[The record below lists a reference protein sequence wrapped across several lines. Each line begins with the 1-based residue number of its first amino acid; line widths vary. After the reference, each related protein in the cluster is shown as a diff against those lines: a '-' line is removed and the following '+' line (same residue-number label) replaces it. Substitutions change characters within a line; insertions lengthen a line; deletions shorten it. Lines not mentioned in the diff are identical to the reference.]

1 MKKHLFLFIL
11 TLAVLSVS
19 NVWAGEQYIFPVT
32 SASTV
37 SGGTINTDANGNWY
51 AELSNEND
59 YVEIPFTVDNSREYL
74 VKIGYTTEE
83 TGAELRLGFY
93 RYDSYIAPFGNHG
106 ISTATSITEK
116 DCGAQ
121 LNTTYID
128 GCKPYKLRIQPAP
141 NKTMQVYYMKLVS
154 NDATTQPTANITA
167 SDLNLVYT
175 TTTGD
180 NIPSNSDFLYSKKG
194 GDHIKAY
201 DKDGQTRI
209 TFKNGVTA
217 ASRKLYT
224 FETGT
229 YQFTFH
235 AYSDDTHSDYKAP
248 YVFVNNIVAGTSDFT
263 INKDV
268 AKSHDVEIEI
278 DVTEGTYPVEF
289 FFPNS
294 YDEKLFYTTVSVEKK
309 ATSACPSAYSFHY
322 GTDGQSNWTIACFE
336 NGAETDERVI
346 RNFTIPTVPDFYVGW
361 EGNALANDMTAL
373 HSWNDDVSDLG
384 NGVMNGAM
392 VLLPVRGTT
401 KVGWAQ
407 GAVGTLRCWYGS
419 TSKNQYVGFQPNGY
433 AIMYGGNNYAFEE
446 TGTANKLETDVVT
459 LPAVST
465 TYQMGIATADGYTT
479 CAHSNP
485 AEAISNMGVTVK
497 DGGKKKI
504 LFNPAIG
511 DGDGYVTDDAK
522 IAVYDVTNSTWDTDF
537 MSDADGDGIY
547 EGHVADDCETIV
559 IARFNKTKTSTGN
572 WNDKYNQTND
582 YSISGDLQKIY
593 KIDSWC
599 TGDNCKET
607 ISSTTTSAHP
617 ATGQKGKF
625 RMWDNSAD
633 QNWYVH
639 FIPYYVLTYN
649 ANGGSGTTAAT
660 ERNSESST
668 LTVSVASNGF
678 TAPTGHEF
686 AGWNTLAGGGGD
698 SYAAGASYTLTA
710 NGTLYAQWSPSSYT
724 VTLTTNG
731 GTINAG
737 NVTSYTYGVG
747 ATLPTDVTKTGY
759 DFGGWYDNSELTGD
773 RVYSIASNV
782 TGNKAYWAKWTPK
795 TTTITID
802 ANTANHGSSTPGTVT
817 ATWGQALSEFTAAS
831 GVSGY
836 ALTGYFTD
844 PTDGTKIINADGTL
858 VQNVTGYTSNDATP
872 VWIYETSTITLYPHY
887 AEAVTYAVT
896 VNRNNSSYGT
906 VTGAGSYASG
916 ATVNI
921 TATPAGGYEFVNWET
936 SDGVTF
942 ADANSASTSF
952 TMIGSTV
959 TVTANFR
966 AETCES
972 GYTLEVEDD
981 FVIVTPGDG
990 ARTTPQAEGWY
1001 NTGWYTSFHGNGF
1014 FDMRGINGEVY
1025 LPVRLNGGTYSFTI
1039 YNLNGENKRL
1049 RLYSK
1054 TSSAYTTITDGGGS
1068 TYYRMSSDGYTVT
1081 GNDNNA
1087 YEGTAFV
1094 SCQIN
1099 NVALSAGDYII
1110 GLKSDGWASWDQVVI
1125 TNTTEYTVQY
1135 ATGDEGGRSISAK
1148 NTDTEANI
1156 SNNSAVTKCT
1166 NVTFTAGVAAGY
1178 IVDYWMVNDVRYTA
1192 ADGLSS
1198 FSMNISQ
1205 DVTVKFYTTT
1215 GVSYNVTV
1223 NRNNNDY
1230 GTASADAASYSAG
1243 STVHI
1248 SATPQPGYRF
1258 VNWTTNDPISIA
1270 DATSASTTFT
1280 MIASAVTVQA
1290 NFAEAT
1296 CMSTKTIEAESYIPD
1311 WFAYREG
1318 AGISKPTDG
1327 EFSGTS
1333 YVQFNQ
1339 ETEIN
1344 YFVSLPAANY
1354 KFHIYHG
1361 GTGNNK
1367 YFNLYGLDDSA
1378 ESDTVMYN
1386 GHIYKNTQ
1394 YKGTPLNEGG
1404 SRWTDQFVTCNLPA
1418 NDYIIG
1424 LYGNDGSNIIY
1435 DKIVIEAYGNV
1446 DNNVFCYHSITMNTT
1461 AGTAGEATSGVAR
1474 ALLGDIVTISAPA
1487 ASSGYHFTGWTATS
1501 GTVTFADASS
1511 LSTTFVMPDEN
1522 VTLTANYA
1530 LDEYT
1535 ISELPWEGSQDL
1547 TGQTVVSAAA
1557 INSCFDSEI
1566 TFTFTGGG
1574 TVHYYDNTDRETPLG
1589 TAVTSGTAIML
1600 DDDLREHG
1608 IYIRCTFGD
1617 ATLTA
1622 VSKTTIG
1629 SVYEIWSAARS
1640 TLGAVVVGDWHQQVV
1655 LGPEHFQT
1663 AMVGD
1668 VLRVNTSGE
1677 DAGGSS
1683 AQGALQYILTDGDSH
1698 TYKGLDNSTTSGGL
1712 YYWDLSNE
1720 QKSQHY
1726 FEITIDATRLDNLK
1740 RYGVIVKGRYY
1751 TIQSVELRA
1760 SCSNQTMR
1768 TTAPDITRY
1777 ADVNIMTTNIDF
1789 GDGFTL
1795 GNWEHKLELDES
1807 CFTSVTEGS
1816 VINLYMSV
1824 DGDATLSFRCNVDSV
1839 HAESYDDPPLCPSY
1853 GDISFDRTIDDLYG
1867 DAPAVVGRIE
1877 GYKVLYLLVDA
1888 DMRRRLQETG
1898 MILCGKGTLI
1908 KVVEGVEET
1917 VIVNPGEE
1925 KKVPTVVNNLTIY
1938 QGGEVT
1944 NTEDIEVLGK
1954 ITYIRPAKDD
1964 GTSGKLGNKLDQWY
1978 TFALPFTVSDVE
1990 VYDEEDKKWYDIN
2003 AVYYSSDET
2012 NQATNDP
2019 NGAGHYYLQYLKADN
2034 ATAIGS
2040 AFAARWQYITPG
2052 HSLACV
2058 SEYEENDGT
2067 RYGYP
2072 KKDSAYIILFDSD
2085 QPIGDYFQTN
2095 TQIRF
2100 VGVGPQ
2106 TIDGVAKEWKVEADG
2121 EQYWMYANNT
2131 LHSFTLTDAYI
2142 LNDAG
2147 TEFVLQESP
2156 TIRPFECYVQAT
2168 ESLKEKY
2175 ASIPM
2180 RGFHIDNTP
2189 TGMEQTQT
2197 SPVGVQKILIDGQ
2210 IIIIRNGDRYNATGL
2225 MIR

>member
-1 MKKHLFLFIL
+1 MKKHLFLIIL
-11 TLAVLSVS
+11 TLAVLSES

-93 RYDSYIAPFGNHG
+93 RYDSYIAAFGNHG

-154 NDATTQPTANITA
+154 NDATTQPTANIT
-167 SDLNLVYT
+167 SGLNFVAT

-180 NIPSNSDFLYSKKG
+180 QIITNSDFLYSHKKEDRVKTQNKEG
-194 GDHIKAY
+194 Y
-201 DKDGQTRI
+201 DRT
-209 TFKNGVTA
+209 TFTNGYVTA

-229 YQFTFH
+229 YKFTLQVFTEESNT
-235 AYSDDTHSDYKAP
+235 YNKP
-248 YVFVNNIVAGTSDFT
+248 YVFVNNVVAGGGTYYF
-263 INKDV
+263 NKDD
-268 AKSHDVEIEI
+268 APAGGKYRYWEIEI
-278 DVTEGTYPVEF
+278 DVTAGTYPIAF
-289 FFPNS
+289 YFPSVN
-294 YDEKLFYTTVSVEKK
+294 EKLFYRLASVEKK

-322 GTDGQSNWTIACFE
+322 GTNEQSDWTIACFE

-346 RNFTIPTVPDFYVGW
+346 ENFTIPTVPDFYVGW
-361 EGNALANDMTAL
+361 QGNPLDNDMTVL

-392 VLLPVRGTT
+392 VLLPVRGTS
-401 KVGWAQ
+401 KVGWAR

-465 TYQMGIATADGYTT
+465 TYQMGIATADSYVT
-479 CAHSNP
+479 CAHSNA
-485 AEAISNMGVTVK
+485 AEAISNMGVTIK

-511 DGDGYVTDDAK
+511 EGDGYVTDDAK

-547 EGHVADDCETIV
+547 EGHVADNCETII

-572 WNDKYNQTND
+572 WSDKYNQTND

-599 TGDNCKET
+599 SGDNCKET

-639 FIPYYVLTYN
+639 WIPYYVLSYD

-668 LTVSVASNGF
+668 LTVSVAANGF

-686 AGWNTLAGGGGD
+686 AGWNTLAEGDGD
-698 SYAAGASYTLTA
+698 SYVAGASYTLTA

-724 VTLTTNG
+724 VTLNTNG

-737 NVTSYTYGVG
+737 NVTSYTYGDG
-747 ATLPTDVTKTGY
+747 ATLPTNVTKTGY

-773 RVYSIASNV
+773 RVYSIANNV
-782 TGNKAYWAKWTPK
+782 TGNKEYWAKWTAK

-802 ANTANHGSSTPGTVT
+802 VNTANHGSSTPGTVT
-817 ATWGQALSEFTAAS
+817 ATWGQALPEFTAAS
-831 GVSGY
+831 GASGWS
-836 ALTGYFTD
+836 LEGYYSGAN
-844 PTDGTKIINADGTL
+844 DGSKIINADGTL
-858 VQNVTGYTSNDATP
+858 VASTTYTTADSKWNSELTGL
-872 VWIYETSTITLYPHY
+872 TLYPHY

-921 TATPAGGYEFVNWET
+921 TATPAGGYEFVNWT
-936 SDGVTF
+936 TSSDGITF
-942 ADANSASTSF
+942 ANANSASTSF
-952 TMIGSTV
+952 TMIGSAV

-990 ARTTPQAEGWY
+990 ARTTPQGEGWY
-1001 NTGWYTSFHGNGF
+1001 NTGWYTGFHGNGF
-1014 FDMRGINGEVY
+1014 FDMRGSKGEIY
-1025 LPVRLNGGTYSFTI
+1025 LPVHLNGGTYSFTI
-1039 YNLNGENKRL
+1039 YNLNGKNKRL

-1054 TSSAYTTITDGGGS
+1054 TSSAYTTITYGGD

-1081 GNDNNA
+1081 GKDDNANQ
-1087 YEGTAFV
+1087 GTAFV
-1094 SCQIN
+1094 SCLIE

-1110 GLKSDGWASWDQVVI
+1110 GLKSDDWASWDQVVI
-1125 TNTTEYTVQY
+1125 TNTSTYNVTY
-1135 ATGDEGGRSISAK
+1135 ATGDSHGTSISAA
-1148 NTDTEANI
+1148 NTSTSANI
-1156 SNNSAVTKCT
+1156 EYGSSVAACT

-1178 IVDYWMVNDVRYTA
+1178 IVNYWTVNGERYTA

-1205 DVTVKFYTTT
+1205 DVMVQFFTTA

-1230 GTASADAASYSAG
+1230 GTASADAATYASGA
-1243 STVHI
+1243 TVTLT
-1248 SATPQPGYRF
+1248 ATPNEGYRF
-1258 VNWTTNDPISIA
+1258 VDWTTSDPIFIT

-1311 WFAYREG
+1311 WFAYRSGE
-1318 AGISKPTDG
+1318 GISKPTDG

-1354 KFHIYHG
+1354 RFHIYHG

-1378 ESDTVMYN
+1378 ESKYVPYN
-1386 GHIYKNTQ
+1386 GHKYKETT
-1394 YKGTPLNEGG
+1394 YKGTALIAGG
-1404 SRWTDQFVTCNLPA
+1404 SRWTEEVVACDLPA

-1461 AGTAGEATSGVAR
+1461 VGADGEATSGVGR
-1474 ALLGDIVTISAPA
+1474 ALLGDIVTISAPE
-1487 ASSGYHFTGWTATS
+1487 ASSGYHFTGWKAS
-1501 GTVTFADASS
+1501 PSVTFTSDPSVASNS
-1511 LSTTFVMPDEN
+1511 FTMPNEN

-1530 LDEYT
+1530 LDELT
-1535 ISELPWEGSQDL
+1535 ISSLPWAGSQDL
-1547 TGQTVVSAAA
+1547 TGQTVVSAEA
-1557 INSCFDSEI
+1557 ISSCFDSEI
-1566 TFTFTGGG
+1566 TFTFTGDG
-1574 TVHYYDNTDRETPLG
+1574 TVNYYDNNDHETPLG
-1589 TAVTSGTAIML
+1589 TITSGTAITL
-1600 DDDLREHG
+1600 NDDLRAYG
-1608 IYIRCTFGD
+1608 IYIRCTEGE

-1622 VSKTTIG
+1622 VSKTTVG
-1629 SVYEIWSAARS
+1629 SVYTIWSGSVNVSANYKGIDENGEEV
-1640 TLGAVVVGDWHQQVV
+1640 TLSAEAQDWWLQQVV

-1663 AMVGD
+1663 AAVGD
-1668 VLRVNTSGE
+1668 TLRV
-1677 DAGGSS
+1677 
-1683 AQGALQYILTDGDSH
+1683 
-1698 TYKGLDNSTTSGGL
+1698 TY
-1712 YYWDLSNE
+1712 
-1720 QKSQHY
+1720 
-1726 FEITIDATRLDNLK
+1726 
-1740 RYGVIVKGRYY
+1740 
-1751 TIQSVELRA
+1751 
-1760 SCSNQTMR
+1760 
-1768 TTAPDITRY
+1768 
-1777 ADVNIMTTNIDF
+1777 TNIE
-1789 GDGFTL
+1789 
-1795 GNWEHKLELDES
+1795 N
-1807 CFTSVTEGS
+1807 
-1816 VINLYMSV
+1816 
-1824 DGDATLSFRCNVDSV
+1824 AAR
-1839 HAESYDDPPLCPSY
+1839 
-1853 GDISFDRTIDDLYG
+1853 DLYQYREWRCQG
-1867 DAPAVVGRIE
+1867 SYPD
-1877 GYKVLYLLVDA
+1877 GY
-1888 DMRRRLQETG
+1888 
-1898 MILCGKGTLI
+1898 
-1908 KVVEGVEET
+1908 
-1917 VIVNPGEE
+1917 
-1925 KKVPTVVNNLTIY
+1925 
-1938 QGGEVT
+1938 
-1944 NTEDIEVLGK
+1944 
-1954 ITYIRPAKDD
+1954 
-1964 GTSGKLGNKLDQWY
+1964 
-1978 TFALPFTVSDVE
+1978 
-1990 VYDEEDKKWYDIN
+1990 
-2003 AVYYSSDET
+2003 
-2012 NQATNDP
+2012 
-2019 NGAGHYYLQYLKADN
+2019 
-2034 ATAIGS
+2034 
-2040 AFAARWQYITPG
+2040 
-2052 HSLACV
+2052 
-2058 SEYEENDGT
+2058 
-2067 RYGYP
+2067 
-2072 KKDSAYIILFDSD
+2072 
-2085 QPIGDYFQTN
+2085 
-2095 TQIRF
+2095 QI
-2100 VGVGPQ
+2100 
-2106 TIDGVAKEWKVEADG
+2106 
-2121 EQYWMYANNT
+2121 
-2131 LHSFTLTDAYI
+2131 
-2142 LNDAG
+2142 
-2147 TEFVLQESP
+2147 
-2156 TIRPFECYVQAT
+2156 
-2168 ESLKEKY
+2168 
-2175 ASIPM
+2175 
-2180 RGFHIDNTP
+2180 
-2189 TGMEQTQT
+2189 
-2197 SPVGVQKILIDGQ
+2197 
-2210 IIIIRNGDRYNATGL
+2210 
-2225 MIR
+2225 

>member
-11 TLAVLSVS
+11 TLAFLSAS

-32 SASTV
+32 EASTV

-93 RYDSYIAPFGNHG
+93 RYDSYIAAFGNHG

-154 NDATTQPTANITA
+154 NDATTQPTANIT
-167 SDLNLVYT
+167 SGLNFVAT

-180 NIPSNSDFLYSKKG
+180 QIITNSDFLYSHKKEDRVKTQNKEG
-194 GDHIKAY
+194 Y
-201 DKDGQTRI
+201 DRT
-209 TFKNGVTA
+209 TFTNGYVTA

-229 YQFTFH
+229 YKFTLQVFTEESNT
-235 AYSDDTHSDYKAP
+235 YNKP
-248 YVFVNNIVAGTSDFT
+248 YVFVNNVVVGGGTYYFDKDDASAGGKYRDW
-263 INKDV
+263 
-268 AKSHDVEIEI
+268 EIEI
-278 DVTEGTYPVEF
+278 DVTAGTYPIAF
-289 FFPNS
+289 YFPSVN
-294 YDEKLFYTTVSVEKK
+294 EKLFYRLASVEKK

-322 GTDGQSNWTIACFE
+322 GTNEQSDWTIACFE

-346 RNFTIPTVPDFYVGW
+346 ENFTIPTVPEFYVGW
-361 EGNALANDMTAL
+361 QGNPLDNDMTVL

-392 VLLPVRGTT
+392 VLLPVRGTSN
-401 KVGWAQ
+401 VGWAK

-419 TSKNQYVGFQPNGY
+419 KSKNQYVGFQPNGY

-465 TYQMGIATADGYTT
+465 TYQMGIATADSYVT
-479 CAHSNP
+479 CAHSNA

-497 DGGKKKI
+497 GNGGK
-504 LFNPAIG
+504 AIYLVPG
-511 DGDGYVTDDAK
+511 SFDDAGAK
-522 IAVYDVTNSTWDTDF
+522 YAVWDGTNSAFDGF
-537 MSDADGDGIY
+537 MTDADGDGIY
-547 EGHVADDCETIV
+547 VGYVGSNCSTINLV
-559 IARFNKTKTSTGN
+559 RLNSNTTDEEIANSTN
-572 WNDKYNQTND
+572 NYKAAWDKKWNQTSNIG
-582 YSISGDLQKIY
+582 ISGDLAKKYTIT
-593 KIDSWC
+593 SLS
-599 TGDNCKET
+599 GDNC
-607 ISSTTTSAHP
+607 SYTTANMQP
-617 ATGQKGKF
+617 ITGQKGKF

-649 ANGGSGTTAAT
+649 SNGGSGTTAAT

-668 LTVSVASNGF
+668 LTVSVAANGF

-686 AGWNTLAGGGGD
+686 AGWNTVAEGGGD
-698 SYAAGASYTLTA
+698 LYAAGASYTLTA
-710 NGTLYAQWSPSSYT
+710 NGTLYAQWSPLSYT
-724 VTLTTNG
+724 VTLNTND

-737 NVTSYTYGVG
+737 DVTSYTYGTG

-773 RVYSIASNV
+773 RVYSIANNV
-782 TGNKAYWAKWTPK
+782 TGN
-795 TTTITID
+795 TTITID

-817 ATWGQALSEFTAAS
+817 ATWGQALPVFTAAS
-831 GVSGY
+831 GVAGY
-836 ALTGYFTD
+836 GLIGYYTGAN
-844 PTDGTKIINADGTL
+844 DGTKVINADGTL

-872 VWIYETSTITLYPHY
+872 VWIYETSTLTLYPHY
-887 AEAVTYAVT
+887 EEMTTYAVT

-916 ATVNI
+916 AIVNI
-921 TATPAGGYEFVNWET
+921 TATPAGGYEFVNWTT

-952 TMIGSTV
+952 TMIGSAV

-981 FVIVTPGDG
+981 FVIVTPGDR
-990 ARTTPQAEGWY
+990 ARTTPQGEGWY
-1001 NTGWYTSFHGNGF
+1001 NTGYYTGFHGNGF
-1014 FDMRGINGEVY
+1014 FDMRGSDGEIY
-1025 LPVRLNGGTYSFTI
+1025 LPVHLNGGTYSFTI
-1039 YNLNGENKRL
+1039 YNLNGNNKRL

-1054 TSSAYTTITDGGGS
+1054 TSSAYTTITYEGS
-1068 TYYRMSSDGYTVT
+1068 TYYRMSNDGYTVT
-1081 GNDNNA
+1081 GSDGSGG
-1087 YEGTAFV
+1087 EGTAFV

-1125 TNTTEYTVQY
+1125 TNTSTYNVTY
-1135 ATGDEGGRSISAK
+1135 ATGDSHGTSISAA
-1148 NTDTEANI
+1148 NTST
-1156 SNNSAVTKCT
+1156 SADIGYGSSVSACT
-1166 NVTFTAGVAAGY
+1166 NVTFTATPASGY
-1178 IVDYWMVNDVRYTA
+1178 EVDYWKVNDVQYPE
-1192 ADGLSS
+1192 ADGETT
-1198 FSMNISQ
+1198 FSIDVNRNIM
-1205 DVTVKFYTTT
+1205 VKFYTKEA
-1215 GVSYNVTV
+1215 SNYAVTV
-1223 NRNNNDY
+1223 NTNNGSY
-1230 GTASADAASYSAG
+1230 GSASADAATYASGA
-1243 STVHI
+1243 TVTLT
-1248 SATPQPGYRF
+1248 ATPKEGYRF
-1258 VNWTTNDPISIA
+1258 VNWTTSDPISIT

-1311 WFAYREG
+1311 WFAYRSGE
-1318 AGISKPTDG
+1318 GISKPTDG

-1354 KFHIYHG
+1354 RFHIYHG

-1378 ESDTVMYN
+1378 GSDYVTYN
-1386 GHIYKNTQ
+1386 GHKYKNTA
-1394 YKGTPLNEGG
+1394 YKGTALNAGG
-1404 SRWTDQFVTCNLPA
+1404 SRWTDQVVACDLPA

-1487 ASSGYHFTGWTATS
+1487 ASSGYHFTGWTAS
-1501 GTVTFADASS
+1501 PSVTFTSDPSVASNS
-1511 LSTTFVMPDEN
+1511 FTMPNEN

-1535 ISELPWEGSQDL
+1535 ISSLPWEGSQDL
-1547 TGQTVVSAAA
+1547 TGQTVVSADA

-1566 TFTFTGGG
+1566 TFTFTGEGP
-1574 TVHYYDNTDRETPLG
+1574 VSYYDNTNRSSSLG
-1589 TAVTSGTAIML
+1589 TVTSGTAITL
-1600 DDDLREHG
+1600 TDALRAHG
-1608 IYIRCTFGD
+1608 IYIRCTSGA

-1629 SVYEIWSAARS
+1629 SVYQIWSGNVA
-1640 TLGAVVVGDWHQQVV
+1640 VGDWSQQVV

-1663 AMVGD
+1663 AAEGD

-1677 DAGGSS
+1677 GGD
-1683 AQGALQYILTDGDSH
+1683 AQGALQYIYTDGDSH
-1698 TYKGLDNSTTSGGL
+1698 TYKGLDNSTGGGL
-1712 YYWDLSNE
+1712 RDWSLSSE
-1720 QKSQHY
+1720 DKSRHY
-1726 FEITIDATRLDNLK
+1726 FEITINETHLANLQ
-1740 RYGVIVKGRYY
+1740 RHGVIVKGRNY

-1768 TTAPDITRY
+1768 TSAPDVTTYGDDGRI
-1777 ADVNIMTTNIDF
+1777 DIMTDKLEL
-1789 GDGFTL
+1789 DGEGFNL
-1795 GNWEHKLELDES
+1795 GNWEHKLELHES
-1807 CFTSVTEGS
+1807 CFTRVTVGS
-1816 VINLYMSV
+1816 IINFYMKV
-1824 DGDATLSFRCNVDSV
+1824 EDGATLSFRCNVDSV
-1839 HAESYDDPPLCPSY
+1839 HAKSYEEPPLCPSY

-1867 DAPAVVGRIE
+1867 DTPTLIGRIQ

-1888 DMRRRLQETG
+1888 DMLRRLKETG

-1908 KVVEGVEET
+1908 KVVEGVPET
-1917 VIVNPGEE
+1917 VVVEPGQN
-1925 KKVPTVVNNLTIY
+1925 KSVPTVVNNLTIH

-1944 NTEDIEVLGK
+1944 NESDIEVLGN

-1964 GTSGKLGNKLDQWY
+1964 GTSYKLGNKLDQWY

-1990 VYDEEDKKWYDIN
+1990 VYDEAEETWYDIN
-2003 AVYYSSDET
+2003 AVYYSSDVT
-2012 NQATNDP
+2012 DQVANAPD
-2019 NGAGHYYLQYLKADN
+2019 GAGHYYLQYLKAEN
-2034 ATAIGS
+2034 ETVPG

-2058 SEYEENDGT
+2058 SEYVANNGT

-2072 KKDSAYIILFDSD
+2072 KKDEAYIILFDSE
-2085 QPIGDYFQTN
+2085 QPIGDYFETN
-2095 TQIRF
+2095 TQVRF

-2106 TIDGVAKEWKVEADG
+2106 TIDGVAKKWKVEADG

-2142 LNDAG
+2142 LNDEG
-2147 TEFVLQESP
+2147 TYFILQSNP

-2168 ESLKEKY
+2168 ESLKTRY
-2175 ASIPM
+2175 AALPM

-2189 TGMEQTQT
+2189 TGMESMQG
-2197 SPVGVQKILIDGQ
+2197 SAIRAEKILRNGQ
-2210 IIIIRNGDRYNATGL
+2210 LIIIRNGVEYDATGAV
-2225 MIR
+2225 IR

>member
-1 MKKHLFLFIL
+1 MKKHLFLIIL

-19 NVWAGEQYIFPVT
+19 NVWAGDTYIFPVT
-32 SASTV
+32 SASTC
-37 SGGTINTDANGNWY
+37 SGGTLGTDANGMWY
-51 AELSNEND
+51 YEMSDASD
-59 YVEIPFTVDNSREYL
+59 YVEIQFAVTELQTYL
-74 VKIGYTTEE
+74 VKVGYTTSV
-83 TGAELRLGFY
+83 TGATCNLQYY
-93 RYDSYIAPFGNHG
+93 REGGEVGNYEFGMGHG
-106 ISTATSITEK
+106 ASVSDVITEVN
-116 DCGAQ
+116 CGAQ
-121 LNTTYID
+121 LTSDKLHPYD
-128 GCKPYKLRIQPAP
+128 QFKPPYAVRVHPAQD
-141 NKTMQVYYMKLVS
+141 KTMRVYYLKLEGE
-154 NDATTQPTANITA
+154 TTGSQTTETIPSSLDLVFTSTANYNMI
-167 SDLNLVYT
+167 
-175 TTTGD
+175 
-180 NIPSNSDFLYSKKG
+180 SNSDFLYTRKEG
-194 GDHIKAY
+194 EQVKAY
-201 DKDGQTRI
+201 DKEGTRRI
-209 TFKNGVTA
+209 TFKNGIVA

-229 YQFTFH
+229 YKFTFH
-235 AYSDDTHSDYKAP
+235 AYSDETHSDYKAP

-309 ATSACPSAYSFHY
+309 AVSCPGYTFHY
-322 GTDGQSNWTIACFE
+322 GTNEQSDWTIACFE

-346 RNFTIPTVPDFYVGW
+346 ENFTIPTVPDFYVGW
-361 EGNALANDMTAL
+361 QGNPLANNMTVRQA
-373 HSWNDDVSDLG
+373 WNTDVEDSG

-392 VLLPVRGTT
+392 VLLPVRGTS
-401 KVGWAQ
+401 KVGWAR

-465 TYQMGIATADGYTT
+465 TYQMGIATADSYVT

-485 AEAISNMGVTVK
+485 AEAISNMGVTNVA
-497 DGGKKKI
+497 GGKK
-504 LFNPAIG
+504 AIYLVPG
-511 DGDGYVTDDAK
+511 SFDSAGAK
-522 IAVYDVTNSTWDTDF
+522 YAVYDVTNATFDTDF
-537 MSDADGDGIY
+537 MTDNDGDGIY
-547 EGHVADDCETIV
+547 VGYVGSNCSSMVLCRMNSDAT
-559 IARFNKTKTSTGN
+559 TSDLSSKN
-572 WNDKYNQTND
+572 WDKRWNQTANIG
-582 YSISGDLQKIY
+582 ISGDLAKKY
-593 KIDSWC
+593 
-599 TGDNCKET
+599 T
-607 ISSTTTSAHP
+607 ITNMTTWNECAYTTANMQP
-617 ATGQKGKF
+617 ITGQKGKF

-639 FIPYYVLTYN
+639 WIPYYVLSYD

-668 LTVSVASNGF
+668 LTVSVAANGF

-686 AGWNTLAGGGGD
+686 AGWNTVAEGGGV

-710 NGTLYAQWSPSSYT
+710 NGTLYAQWSPLSYT
-724 VTLTTNG
+724 VTLNTNG

-773 RVYSIASNV
+773 RVYSIANNV
-782 TGNKAYWAKWTPK
+782 TGNKEYWAKWTAK

-817 ATWGQALSEFTAAS
+817 ATWGQALPVFTAAS
-831 GVSGY
+831 GASGWS
-836 ALTGYFTD
+836 LEGYYSGAN
-844 PTDGTKIINADGTL
+844 DGSKIINADGTL
-858 VQNVTGYTSNDATP
+858 VASTTYTTADSKWNSELTGL
-872 VWIYETSTITLYPHY
+872 TLYPHY

-916 ATVNI
+916 AIVNI

-972 GYTLEVEDD
+972 YTLEVEED

-990 ARTTPQAEGWY
+990 ARTTPQGEGWY
-1001 NTGWYTSFHGNGF
+1001 NTGWYTGFHGNGF
-1014 FDMRGINGEVY
+1014 FDMRGSKGEIY
-1025 LPVRLNGGTYSFTI
+1025 LPVHLNGGTYSFTI
-1039 YNLNGENKRL
+1039 YNLNGKNKRL

-1054 TSSAYTTITDGGGS
+1054 TSSAYTTITYSGD
-1068 TYYRMSSDGYTVT
+1068 TYYRMSNDGYTVT
-1081 GNDNNA
+1081 GKDEDA
-1087 YEGTAFV
+1087 SQGTAFV
-1094 SCQIN
+1094 SCLIE

-1110 GLKSDGWASWDQVVI
+1110 GLKSDDWASWDQVVI
-1125 TNTTEYTVQY
+1125 TNTSTYNVTY
-1135 ATGDEGGRSISAK
+1135 ATGDSHGTSISAA
-1148 NTDTEANI
+1148 NTST
-1156 SNNSAVTKCT
+1156 SADIGYGSSVSACT
-1166 NVTFTAGVAAGY
+1166 NVTFTATPASGY
-1178 IVDYWMVNDVRYTA
+1178 EVDYWKVNDVQYPE
-1192 ADGLSS
+1192 ADGETT
-1198 FSMNISQ
+1198 FSIDVNRNIM
-1205 DVTVKFYTTT
+1205 VKFYTKEA
-1215 GVSYNVTV
+1215 SNYAVTV
-1223 NRNNNDY
+1223 NTNNGSY
-1230 GTASADAASYSAG
+1230 GSASADAATYASGA
-1243 STVHI
+1243 TVTLT
-1248 SATPQPGYRF
+1248 ATPKEGYRF
-1258 VNWTTNDPISIA
+1258 VNWTTSDPISIT

-1311 WFAYREG
+1311 WFAYRSGE
-1318 AGISKPTDG
+1318 GISKPTDG

-1354 KFHIYHG
+1354 RFHIYHG
-1361 GTGNNK
+1361 GMGNNK

-1378 ESDTVMYN
+1378 ESDYVTYN
-1386 GHIYKNTQ
+1386 GHKYKNTQ
-1394 YKGTPLNEGG
+1394 YKGTALNEGG
-1404 SRWTDQFVTCNLPA
+1404 SRWTDQVVACNLPA

-1461 AGTAGEATSGVAR
+1461 AGTAGEATSGVGR

-1487 ASSGYHFTGWTATS
+1487 ASSGYHFTGWTAS
-1501 GTVTFADASS
+1501 PSVTFTSDPSVASNS
-1511 LSTTFVMPDEN
+1511 FTMPNEN

-1530 LDEYT
+1530 LDELT
-1535 ISELPWEGSQDL
+1535 ISSLPWAGSQDL
-1547 TGQTVVSAAA
+1547 TGQTVVSAEA
-1557 INSCFDSEI
+1557 ISSCFDTEI
-1566 TFTFTGGG
+1566 TFTFTEDG
-1574 TVHYYDNTDRETPLG
+1574 TVNYYDNNDRKTLLG
-1589 TAVTSGTAIML
+1589 TVYSGTAITL
-1600 DDDLREHG
+1600 NDNLRAHG
-1608 IYIRCTFGD
+1608 IYIQCTSGS
-1617 ATLTA
+1617 ATLTG

-1629 SVYEIWSAARS
+1629 SVYEIWSGTNSSLDNVA
-1640 TLGAVVVGDWHQQVV
+1640 VGDWRQQVV

-1663 AMVGD
+1663 AIVGD
-1668 VLRVNTSGE
+1668 VLRVNTSDE
-1677 DAGGSS
+1677 GGD
-1683 AQGALQYILTDGDSH
+1683 AQGAMQYILTEGGSH
-1698 TYKGLDNSTTSGGL
+1698 TYKGLDNYTDGGL
-1712 YYWDLSNE
+1712 HNWDLSDE

-1726 FEITIDATRLDNLK
+1726 FEITINATHLANLK
-1740 RYGVIVKGRYY
+1740 RYGAIVKGRNY

-1768 TTAPDITRY
+1768 TSAPDVTIHG
-1777 ADVNIMTTNIDF
+1777 ADGSIDIMTNKLELE
-1789 GDGFTL
+1789 GEGFNL
-1795 GNWEHKLELDES
+1795 GNWEHKLELDER
-1807 CFTSVTEGS
+1807 CFNNVTIGS
-1816 VINLYMSV
+1816 IINFYMKV
-1824 DGDATLSFRCNVDSV
+1824 EDGATLSFRCNVDSV
-1839 HAESYDDPPLCPSY
+1839 HAKSYREPPLCPSY

-1867 DAPAVVGRIE
+1867 DAPAVVGATE

-1925 KKVPTVVNNLTIY
+1925 KEVPTVVNNLTIY
-1938 QGGEVT
+1938 QGGQVT
-1944 NTEDIEVLGK
+1944 NEEDIMVLGS

-1964 GTSGKLGNKLDQWY
+1964 GTDGKLHNRLDQWY

-1990 VYDEEDKKWYDIN
+1990 VYDVADERWYDIN
-2003 AVYYSSDET
+2003 AVYYLSDAT
-2012 NQATNDP
+2012 DQATNDP
-2019 NGAGHYYLQYLKADN
+2019 DGAGHYYLQYLKAEN
-2034 ATAIGS
+2034 ETAIGK

-2058 SEYEENDGT
+2058 SEWVANNGT

-2072 KKDSAYIILFDSD
+2072 KKDEAYIILFDSD
-2085 QPIGDYFQTN
+2085 QPSGLSGYWDSNPT
-2095 TQIRF
+2095 IRF

-2106 TIDGVAKEWKVEADG
+2106 TIDGVAKKWKVEADG

-2142 LNDAG
+2142 LNDTG
-2147 TEFVLQESP
+2147 TKFVLQESP

-2168 ESLKEKY
+2168 ASLKEKY
-2175 ASIPM
+2175 AAIPM
-2180 RGFHIDNTP
+2180 RGFHIDNTT
-2189 TGMEQTQT
+2189 TGAESIQG
-2197 SPVGVQKILIDGQ
+2197 SAIRAEKILRNGQ
-2210 IIIIRNGDRYNATGL
+2210 LIIIRNGVEYDATGVV
-2225 MIR
+2225 IR